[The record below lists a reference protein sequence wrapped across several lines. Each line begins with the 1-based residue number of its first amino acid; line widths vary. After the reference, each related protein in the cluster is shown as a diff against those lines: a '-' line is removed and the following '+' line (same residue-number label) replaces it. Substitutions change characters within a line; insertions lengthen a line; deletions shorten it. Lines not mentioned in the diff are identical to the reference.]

1 MDRTTTPEIPA
12 APLAFVTRPPA
23 VSRLYAVEG
32 LCSIGGNLM
41 QVGIFFYTNRRFGW
55 GLRENFTLAATQGVV
70 YVVGALLANRLAT
83 RVAPRRALAGV
94 CAVLTLIAL
103 TPLATDSPSAMVAAV
118 LAYTATIG
126 LCWPI
131 LESLVSTGVDPHLMS
146 RRISIYNVVWAG
158 TGAATLAV
166 NGTIIEFWPAG
177 VFVITALVH
186 GTSAVIMLKSAPP
199 RRGETGEVPAHAPHP
214 AHADPEPELLRVRT
228 LALWLS
234 RISMPASYA
243 LIYALSALLP
253 SLPSMQRLPTWAA
266 TLVGSTWLAAR
277 WLTFVVL
284 WLDDWWHT
292 RPRAL
297 MAAAWL
303 MLAGFAGA
311 ASQPVASA
319 GPDALRLNLAWLIL
333 CQVVIGIS
341 IGLIYSASL
350 YFGMVLSE
358 GSTEHSGYHEAL
370 IGLGSVLGP
379 GAGAVAQWARPGET
393 TLGVLAVAGVLMLST
408 LLATGASV
416 VAERKRE

>member
-1 MDRTTTPEIPA
+1 MDRTTATPDSA
-12 APLAFVTRPPA
+12 APLDSAASPPP
-23 VSRLYAVEG
+23 VRVLYTAEG

-55 GLRENFTLAATQGVV
+55 GLKENFTLAATQGVV
-70 YVVGALLANRLAT
+70 YVAGALLAHGLAT
-83 RVAPRRALAGV
+83 RVAPRRALAAV
-94 CAVLTLIAL
+94 CAVLSLIAL
-103 TPLATDSPSAMVAAV
+103 ASLATDSPRAMVAAV

-131 LESLVSTGVDPHLMS
+131 LESLVSSGVDAQAMS
-146 RRISIYNVVWAG
+146 RRISVYNVVWAG

-177 VFVITALVH
+177 VFVITAIVH
-186 GTSAVIMLKSAPP
+186 GVAAVLMLKSAPLP
-199 RRGETGEVPAHAPHP
+199 GGGEPGDAAPPHA

-253 SLPSMQRLPTWAA
+253 SLPPMQQVPTWAA

-277 WLTFVVL
+277 WVTFVVL
-284 WLDDWWHT
+284 GVNNWWHT

-297 MAAAWL
+297 LVAAWL
-303 MLAGFAGA
+303 MLAAFAGA
-311 ASQPVASA
+311 AWQPA
-319 GPDALRLNLAWLIL
+319 GPTGTNALAINLAWLVL
-333 CQVVIGIS
+333 CQVVIGLA

-379 GAGAVAQWARPGET
+379 GAGAVAQWARPGEM
-393 TLGVLAVAGVLMLST
+393 TLGVIAVAGVLLAST

-416 VAERKRE
+416 VAERRRE

>member
-1 MDRTTTPEIPA
+1 MDRTTDTPAPA
-12 APLAFVTRPPA
+12 APLDYATRPPR
-23 VSRLYAVEG
+23 VGILYTVEG

-70 YVVGALLANRLAT
+70 YVVGALLAHALST

-94 CAVLTLIAL
+94 CAVLSLIAL
-103 TPLATDSPSAMVAAV
+103 STLATDSPRGMVAAV
-118 LAYTATIG
+118 LAYTAVIG

-131 LESLVSTGVDPHLMS
+131 LESLVSVGVDAHAMS
-146 RRISIYNVVWAG
+146 RRISVYNVVWAG

-166 NGTIIEFWPAG
+166 NGAIIEFWPAG

-186 GTSAVIMLKSAPP
+186 GVSALVMLKSAPL
-199 RRGETGEVPAHAPHP
+199 RGGGETGQAAPPVAHV
-214 AHADPEPELLRVRT
+214 DPEPELLRVRT

-253 SLPSMQRLPTWAA
+253 SLPPMQQLPTWAA
-266 TLVGSTWLAAR
+266 TLVGSTWMAVR
-277 WLTFVVL
+277 WVTFVVL
-284 WLDDWWHT
+284 GLDNWWHT

-297 MAAAWL
+297 LAAAWL
-303 MLAGFAGA
+303 MLAAFVGAGWQPA
-311 ASQPVASA
+311 ANA
-319 GPDALRLNLAWLIL
+319 GTNALAINLAWLVV
-333 CQVVIGIS
+333 CQVAIGLS

-379 GAGAVAQWARPGET
+379 GAGAVAQWVRPGQM
-393 TLGVLAVAGVLMLST
+393 TLGIVAVAGVLLAST

-416 VAERKRE
+416 VAERRRE